1 MMSSIEL
8 LLALIDQAYD
18 HESWHGPNLRGSIRR
33 VDADIAARRPA
44 EGRHCIWDIVMHAAY
59 WKYTI
64 RRRLLGEK
72 RGSFP
77 RKGSNWFDAPA
88 PLTQA
93 AWEEAVALLD
103 QTHRTMRDAVA
114 ALPPAELNVVPAGS
128 KTSNFAL
135 ISGIAAH
142 DIYHAGQIQL
152 VKRLVGGADS
162 SD

>member
-1 MMSSIEL
+1 MSSIEL

-18 HESWHGPNLRGSIRR
+18 HKSWHGPNLRGSIRR
-33 VDADIAARRPA
+33 VDADVAGRRPA
-44 EGRHCIWDIVMHAAY
+44 EGRHCVWDIVMHAAY

-88 PLTQA
+88 RLTQA
-93 AWEEAVALLD
+93 DWEEAVALLE

-114 ALPPAELNVVPAGS
+114 ALPPADLDRIPAGS

-142 DIYHAGQIQL
+142 DVYHAGQIQL